1 MRMTMPVVS
10 LFPALLSAVLLCASA
25 IPAFASGDDKP
36 QRPAAPVTTNAATPR
51 PDREKK
57 VFTNDD
63 IDRMWPKSKA
73 PASANAPQPQQGSIV
88 SSRLTRTAAMP
99 VPPERDPL
107 WYAQQIE
114 SLTAQRDRI
123 AQKEYSLRQYR
134 QAGTGAGLRFGLNLY
149 APCEGFTT
157 DNEIQQLALQRQQID
172 QQLAALEDTA
182 HRNDLEPGI
191 LRDAPVILA
200 AAQKPPTPEE
210 IQAAL
215 KERQAQLLSEL
226 SATQNELAD
235 MSAEAAAL
243 NAALLRPTR
252 GWGGNMTTDL
262 LDTLDHRADEIKA
275 ALDETEDLARQAA
288 AAHP

>member
-1 MRMTMPVVS
+1 
-10 LFPALLSAVLLCASA
+10 L
-25 IPAFASGDDKP
+25 
-36 QRPAAPVTTNAATPR
+36 TP
-51 PDREKK
+51 
-57 VFTNDD
+57 
-63 IDRMWPKSKA
+63 
-73 PASANAPQPQQGSIV
+73 
-88 SSRLTRTAAMP
+88 TAAVP

-134 QAGTGAGLRFGLNLY
+134 QAGTGTGLRFGLNLY

-157 DNEIQQLALQRQQID
+157 DNEIQQLALERQQID

-243 NAALLRPTR
+243 NAALLTPTP

-262 LDTLDHRADEIKA
+262 LDTLDRRAGEIKA